1 MMGMMIVNDGDA
13 VVMMMMLML
22 CTQCS
27 GDDANVDGGDHV
39 ADDCEADDASA
50 VVMTMTMLADLADI
64 VLSARHIFNCLKKID
79 EICFTHIFGK

>member
-1 MMGMMIVNDGDA
+1 MMMMHLMGMMIVNDADA
-13 VVMMMMLML
+13 VVVMMMLML

-50 VVMTMTMLADLADI
+50 VVMTMTMLTVI
-64 VLSARHIFNCLKKID
+64 RPGRHCPQCTSYF
-79 EICFTHIFGK
+79 